1 MSFWYSFGWYKVT
14 TLYLIRSI
22 FSFHR
27 YFSKVFFQETPSSL
41 PMELLVRCLLNFL
54 MYSVAH
60 SDDIY
65 LQPACEVNSKFRI
78 WYHNNVYSFSLF
90 ILLFPIFLFVNI
102 IQSASY
108 SFCIKNEWKKVIEN
122 FGCAKKGCTFA
133 PAFWEQ
139 RAAEIEKLN
148 RERLGFIRIRLLPF
162 ARESVSQVAS
172 KKKFW
177 KNFRKIWK

>member
-1 MSFWYSFGWYKVT
+1 MIFLFSLRVK
-14 TLYLIRSI
+14 LIANSGYNI
-22 FSFHR
+22 IMMYTYFPFSFCCC
-27 YFSKVFFQETPSSL
+27 Q
-41 PMELLVRCLLNFL
+41 
-54 MYSVAH
+54 
-60 SDDIY
+60 
-65 LQPACEVNSKFRI
+65 
-78 WYHNNVYSFSLF
+78 
-90 ILLFPIFLFVNI
+90 IFLFVNI

-108 SFCIKNEWKKVIEN
+108 SFCMKNEWKKVIEN

-148 RERLGFIRIRLLPF
+148 RERLRFFRIRLLPF

-177 KNFRKIWK
+177 KKTSEKFGSKAKKSLSLHPLSKRKRTKTRSLKYW